1 MIKKLIEYN
10 RTCRRFDQKFKVT
23 YEDFLQLVELA
34 RLSASAANK
43 QTLRFAFAAREKA
56 ATVFDNIKWA
66 GYITDGAPKDD
77 QKPPAYILVLNDNAF
92 GKADL
97 TSCGIAMQSM
107 LLGAAEMGLRGCIFG
122 SINRTKLHK
131 ALNLDE
137 NTEIINVIALGK
149 PAETA
154 VIENIRK
161 TDSIKYWRDDNGIF
175 HVPKIIAEE
184 LIIKL

>member
-1 MIKKLIEYN
+1 
-10 RTCRRFDQKFKVT
+10 
-23 YEDFLQLVELA
+23 
-34 RLSASAANK
+34 
-43 QTLRFAFAAREKA
+43 
-56 ATVFDNIKWA
+56 
-66 GYITDGAPKDD
+66 
-77 QKPPAYILVLNDNAF
+77 
-92 GKADL
+92 
-97 TSCGIAMQSM
+97 
-107 LLGAAEMGLRGCIFG
+107 
-122 SINRTKLHK
+122 HK